1 MIFFFSLT
9 CYCVTVFLVSFL
21 LVNRFTSEILIGMWL
36 EQLFKITS
44 NNFIKACILQSKT
57 GME

>member
-36 EQLFKITS
+36 EQLFKITF